1 MVSHHADAGCR
12 ANGAR
17 VSVTTRCRP
26 LFLGAML
33 CLVACRENQDEHIGG
48 DWYVRSLP
56 ADAHRKAAAHKDLVR
71 RWNGVDVQAASFIGP
86 RYRFYAPDCAMYEW
100 PPFGTAS
107 AQNREVY
114 FVCGDHWPARVAF
127 MSRHGARMDPD
138 GLRPEPG
145 VEMRPNSG
153 IIGAIGDDAPRDFMA
168 VADMRAAA
176 EKEPQNRRG
185 IEPALTRANH
195 IVLGI
200 VFAVAL
206 GVVAMMRLHRRRP

>member
-1 MVSHHADAGCR
+1 M
-12 ANGAR
+12 
-17 VSVTTRCRP
+17 SVTTRCRR
-26 LFLGAML
+26 LSFLAAL
-33 CLVACRENQDEHIGG
+33 CLVACRENRDEHIGG
-48 DWYVRSLP
+48 RWYVRSVP
-56 ADAHRKAAAHKDLVR
+56 ANAQRKVAAHKDLVR

-107 AQNREVY
+107 AQYREIN

-138 GLRPEPG
+138 GLRPELG

-153 IIGAIGDDAPRDFMA
+153 IIGEIGDDAPRDYIA

-195 IVLGI
+195 IVIAI
-200 VFAVAL
+200 VFPAAVGA
-206 GVVAMMRLHRRRP
+206 VAMMRRRRRRR